1 MREIAQFTHNEAVRH
16 SFVLH
21 FLDDPHHH
29 QLPFLQASNRN
40 ADYTPSWETAPSA
53 DIIQRSVCI
62 VRWID
67 TREVTGIYN
76 IKWWNPLHLCNGY
89 DRVGKIFATKVHV
102 CKVLEKKACFLS
114 FSASPFTSLSPTIS
128 CSLPASPRISH
139 PLFCAS
145 GLMCGMTACQWSDLF
160 PKQHCERLS
169 MHFVL
174 NCFNEAVEI
183 NLRAS
188 RSRPPDIVF

>member
-1 MREIAQFTHNEAVRH
+1 MLTWMRKNAQLTNNKAVWH
-16 SFVLH
+16 SFVSH
-21 FLDDPHHH
+21 FLGDPLHQ
-29 QLPFLQASNRN
+29 QLPFLQASYRN
-40 ADYTPSWETAPSA
+40 ANYTPSWETAPCA

-67 TREVTGIYN
+67 TGEVTGIYN
-76 IKWWNPLHLCNGY
+76 IKWWNPLHRLCNGY
-89 DRVGKIFATKVHV
+89 DRERKV
-102 CKVLEKKACFLS
+102 CSKSSCLQSLQRRRRNACFHPFLHSPLLS
-114 FSASPFTSLSPTIS
+114 LALFLSLSH
-128 CSLPASPRISH
+128 R
-139 PLFCAS
+139 LFCAS
-145 GLMCGMTACQWSDLF
+145 GLMCGMTACQWSNLF

-188 RSRPPDIVF
+188 WSCPPDIVF